1 MKDIKTKYFKETIE
15 QYKVLREKY
24 KTLNNFLKDTYIDHK
39 YSEECGD
46 IIKGFVDLDRTIEEL
61 ENSAISQISFANFK
75 KVDTCLENIAINLD
89 NGMKIIYNKNHDM
102 NATVE
107 YESEEIP
114 QNIIDG
120 KDEKTEQN
128 EQEEK
133 RLIKDFKAAAEM
145 ALRDKEKFRE
155 IIEKIKDA
163 MSKDLE
169 NQKNDDIIKNP
180 EIIQNEAPQMRPK
193 MKLL

>member
-1 MKDIKTKYFKETIE
+1 MIENLRRKQLRKKKLSDRKQKRNKIVKDIKTKYFKETIE

-24 KTLNNFLKDTYIDHK
+24 KTLNNFLKDTYMDHK

-75 KVDTCLENIAINLD
+75 KVDTCLDNIAINLD

-128 EQEEK
+128 E
-133 RLIKDFKAAAEM
+133 
-145 ALRDKEKFRE
+145 
-155 IIEKIKDA
+155 
-163 MSKDLE
+163 
-169 NQKNDDIIKNP
+169 
-180 EIIQNEAPQMRPK
+180 APQMRPK